1 MSSGSKKEMR
11 DSRHRRIRR
20 KVKGTAERPR
30 LAVMVSGKYMYV
42 QFVDDEKGVT
52 LACAST
58 LGGHA
63 KNNIATARLLGR
75 QAAEAAA
82 QKGIKSVVIDRGGFK
97 FHGRVKAIVDAASE
111 AGVSAGTR
119 KEK

>member
-1 MSSGSKKEMR
+1 M
-11 DSRHRRIRR
+11 
-20 KVKGTAERPR
+20 
-30 LAVMVSGKYMYV
+30 AVMVSDRYMYV

-58 LGGHA
+58 LKANA

-75 QAAEAAA
+75 QAAEVAA
-82 QKGIKSVVIDRGGFK
+82 QKGIKRVVIDRGGFK

-111 AGVSAGTR
+111 AGVSAGIR